1 MVPKVGKLVLCCK
14 DSCCCDG
21 DGGGGGLGFDFGWI
35 VWEFDVGMLFTMVA
49 EDK

>member
-21 DGGGGGLGFDFGWI
+21 DGGGLGFDFGWI